1 MGYIDCIFDV
11 SIILLVW
18 QDCAFLRACLEA
30 VERARRDLAME
41 IVLVENGIALNE
53 SKYALLEFDGNAIA
67 LQKFHNEKNRGVAP
81 ARNQGLAAARGRY
94 MLLLDV
100 DTQVTQDALATLVR
114 FMDANPRVGL
124 AGPRL
129 QDAQGNLQLTCR
141 RLPTVW
147 SKALRRIPLQWA
159 QDALA
164 DEMLFAYDHRTPRE
178 VDYVIGACQIIR
190 RAAYEAVGGL
200 DARFFYGP
208 EDVDYCV
215 RLWQH
220 GWRVMYVPDA
230 VVTHTEQRLTQQR
243 MVSKLA
249 LIHARDLLRFFWK
262 HKYWITRPYIQAAS
276 DAPDVEMV
284 STSRV

>member
-1 MGYIDCIFDV
+1 MDCMFDV

-18 QDCAFLRACLEA
+18 QDRAFLRACLDA
-30 VERARRDLAME
+30 LVRAQQDLALE
-41 IVLVENGIALNE
+41 IVLVENGIELDETDSALP
-53 SKYALLEFDGNAIA
+53 ANARVPIA
-67 LQKFHNEKNRGVAP
+67 LRKIHNDKNRGVAR
-81 ARNQGLAAARGRY
+81 ARDQGLAAARGRY
-94 MLLLDV
+94 ILVLDV
-100 DTQVTQDALATLVR
+100 DTQVTQEALAMLVR

-147 SKALRRIPLQWA
+147 SKALRRVPMRWA

-164 DEMLFAYDHRTPRE
+164 DEMLTAYDHCAPRE

-215 RLWQH
+215 RMWQH

-262 HKYWITRPYIQAAS
+262 HKYLFSRPRIQPAPGILDSKAVSAAH
-276 DAPDVEMV
+276 V
-284 STSRV
+284 